1 MRRSRFSETDILRV
15 LNEHG
20 GSCSIDEVSR
30 NNGISQR
37 TFYRWRARWGNEE
50 VPAVEQL
57 RLLVAENRRLRDLLA
72 QPAHRLTYNGHCCED
87 K

>member
-15 LNEHG
+15 LNEQG

-30 NNGISQR
+30 NNGISRR

-57 RLLVAENRRLRDLLA
+57 RLLVAENRRLKDLLA
-72 QPAHRLTYNGHCCED
+72 QPAHRLINKGHRCED
-87 K
+87 E